1 MTDGDVRRLA
11 ARFGVD
17 ADTARR
23 RYAKRGP
30 DPDEWVLR
38 HRRDLLFQ
46 SACRFLD
53 QEQRRCTIYEDRPQA
68 CRDYPGTGR
77 CGYYDF
83 LSAER
88 RRQDDPELVLAAW
101 VSEL

>member
-1 MTDGDVRRLA
+1 VTARDVRRLA
-11 ARFGVD
+11 TRFGVD
-17 ADTARR
+17 EATARR
-23 RYAKRGP
+23 RYTKNGP
-30 DPDEWVLR
+30 DPGERVLR
-38 HRRDLLFQ
+38 HRHDALFQ

-53 QEQRRCTIYEDRPQA
+53 PDSRRCTIYEHRPQA

-88 RRQDDPELVLAAW
+88 RRQEDPDLVLAAW